1 MESMHH
7 LLVRNVKSEEFDIY
21 IGRNN
26 RKYKDL
32 GYSNPFKLY
41 ANTDRARYLCL
52 IKYSENLLT
61 KNPQS
66 LTSELTGKLL
76 GCWCAP
82 LLCHGVVLSMLV
94 NNPADIQTCLSS
106 KNTLS
111 PSQEKLL
118 DESLSYSFSERVD
131 NVKNFATLL
140 TDKFSKEPFKVLVT
154 GSRTW
159 KDEFIIHSELNTLLA
174 KFPQNLTLVHGGA
187 AGADSIA
194 HNWALANHV
203 NTEVWE
209 ANWEL
214 HGKKAGPIR
223 NSMMIKSGADYS
235 LAFLEN
241 NSSGTMHAIAALK
254 KAGVSTKIS
263 AV

>member
-1 MESMHH
+1 MELIHQ
-7 LLVRNVKSEEFDIY
+7 LLVRNVRTEDFDTY

-41 ANTDRARYLCL
+41 SNTDRARYLSL

-61 KNPQS
+61 KNPQT
-66 LTSELTGKLL
+66 LTSELSGKQL

-82 LLCHGVVLSMLV
+82 LLCHGVVLSILV
-94 NNPADIQTCLSS
+94 NNPLDIQTCLSS
-106 KNTLS
+106 KNILL

-118 DESLSYSFSERVD
+118 NESQTYNFLERVN
-131 NVKNFATLL
+131 NVKKFATLL

-159 KDEFIIHSELNTLLA
+159 SDKTVIYSELNNFLA
-174 KFPQNLTLVHGGA
+174 KFPNNLILVHGGA

-194 HNWALANHV
+194 HNWALANNV
-203 NTEVWE
+203 KTEVWE
-209 ANWEL
+209 ANWDL

-223 NSMMIKSGADYS
+223 NNLMIKSGADYS
-235 LAFLEN
+235 LAFLQN
-241 NSSGTMHAIAALK
+241 NSSGTLHAISTLK
-254 KAGVSTKIS
+254 KSGVDTKITAS
-263 AV
+263 

>member
-1 MESMHH
+1 MHH

>member
-1 MESMHH
+1 MEPMHH

-41 ANTDRARYLCL
+41 ANTDRARYLSL
-52 IKYSENLLT
+52 KKYSESLFT

-66 LTSELTGKLL
+66 LTLELNGKLL

-94 NNPADIQTCLSS
+94 NNPIDIQSCLSS
-106 KNTLS
+106 KNLLLT
-111 PSQEKLL
+111 SQEYLFN
-118 DESLSYSFSERVD
+118 ESPNYSLSERVD
-131 NVKNFATLL
+131 NVKQFASLL
-140 TDKFSKEPFKVLVT
+140 TDRFSKEPFKVLVT

-159 KDEFIIHSELNTLLA
+159 KDEFIIHNELNTLLA

-223 NSMMIKSGADYS
+223 NNMMIKSGADYS

-241 NSSGTMHAIAALK
+241 NSSGTLHAIAALK
-254 KAGVSTKIS
+254 KAGVSTKIT